1 MSDIRFHLFRA
12 KLMSPILQQLIGNLY
27 ITKISR
33 NDFWS
38 TCVQNQVQTVNSE
51 QFTIW
56 SSGWNISTIFSPCG
70 THTVVVSTRKLF
82 SIYEYVSGMVSEMRY
97 NIQVTGVKQDT
108 QHSFLRA
115 DGSGFF
121 RDTIRWIQQLQDLFS
136 LYPTHQ

>member
-1 MSDIRFHLFRA
+1 M
-12 KLMSPILQQLIGNLY
+12 
-27 ITKISR
+27 
-33 NDFWS
+33 
-38 TCVQNQVQTVNSE
+38 
-51 QFTIW
+51 
-56 SSGWNISTIFSPCG
+56 
-70 THTVVVSTRKLF
+70 STRKLF